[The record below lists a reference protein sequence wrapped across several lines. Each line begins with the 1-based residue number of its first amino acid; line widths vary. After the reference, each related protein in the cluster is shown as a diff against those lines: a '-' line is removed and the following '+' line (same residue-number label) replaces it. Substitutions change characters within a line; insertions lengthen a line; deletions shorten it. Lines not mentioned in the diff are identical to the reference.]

1 MPGLLGAV
9 LVTLPLVSRGNE
21 VMVIVNDR
29 SPDRHRVLLPG
40 ESILHGG
47 LGPAI
52 LVRGRDNSV
61 TGSNITIVSDSGA
74 PNAPGAGRRP
84 GGAATLRDSTVTVHD
99 NDGLGL
105 NANSS
110 NGPARIDVTG

>member
-1 MPGLLGAV
+1 
-9 LVTLPLVSRGNE
+9 
-21 VMVIVNDR
+21 MVIVNDR

-61 TGSNITIVSDSGA
+61 TGSNITIVSDSERRTLR
-74 PNAPGAGRRP
+74 GRVVVQ